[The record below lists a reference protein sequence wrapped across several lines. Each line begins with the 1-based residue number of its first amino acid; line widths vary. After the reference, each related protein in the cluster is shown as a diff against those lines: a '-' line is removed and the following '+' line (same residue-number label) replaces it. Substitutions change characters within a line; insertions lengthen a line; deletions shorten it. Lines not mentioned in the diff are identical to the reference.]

1 MKGRV
6 WLVLT
11 LWGPGDLPVGRGPL
25 RLDGRNRN
33 RSRASTIHPIRT
45 MGSVRSSPAP
55 PPPPT
60 DPPGPGTESKHKNN
74 TSLHFT
80 RVIDRRASHL
90 RTCSQWK
97 KRSIVVIHT
106 FLRAVCVCA
115 VGLRLPEL
123 KERLQKEHSGCN
135 RRAEWEKYKL
145 TAYCYQH
152 SFTYRCCEAATWAL
166 PAS

>member
-1 MKGRV
+1 
-6 WLVLT
+6 
-11 LWGPGDLPVGRGPL
+11 
-25 RLDGRNRN
+25 
-33 RSRASTIHPIRT
+33 
-45 MGSVRSSPAP
+45 MGETGTGAEPAP
-55 PPPPT
+55 SIPSEPWGASGHLLLRRRRRLIHR
-60 DPPGPGTESKHKNN
+60 DPALKANTINN

-152 SFTYRCCEAATWAL
+152 SFTYRCCEAAT
-166 PAS
+166 